1 MAQKLFG
8 VNKPNTNLRK
18 NVFDLSATNK
28 FTLSAG
34 MLVPCLVRELN
45 PGEKV
50 ELSLAS
56 ITRAQPLNTAAFV
69 RMTQYYHAFFVPFK
83 QLWSPWDNFING
95 VDYRQSTR
103 ALKAGES
110 IPAFTLTHLLTQLF
124 RAGILA
130 GKDATDGSLSKTKA
144 LDALGYSY
152 VYGLSRLLDMLGYG
166 FEITIDPKSYVS
178 NWTKSDEDDGDVY
191 IEGARNGGLKF

>member
-69 RMTQYYHAFFVPFK
+69 RMNQYYHAFFIPYK

-103 ALKAGES
+103 ALRAGES
-110 IPAFTLTHLLTQLF
+110 IPAFTFKELYTQLF
-124 RAGILA
+124 KAGILA
-130 GKDATDGSLSKTKA
+130 GQDAVKGEFSSKNA
-144 LDALGYSY
+144 VDALGYSY
-152 VYGLSRLLDMLGYG
+152 VYGSHLAFY
-166 FEITIDPKSYVS
+166 
-178 NWTKSDEDDGDVY
+178 
-191 IEGARNGGLKF
+191 A